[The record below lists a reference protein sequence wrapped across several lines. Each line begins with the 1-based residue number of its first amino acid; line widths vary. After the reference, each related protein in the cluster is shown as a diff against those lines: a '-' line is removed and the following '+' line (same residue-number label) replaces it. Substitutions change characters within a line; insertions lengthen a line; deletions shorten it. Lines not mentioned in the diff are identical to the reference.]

1 MEKRGEDAVG
11 FKRHKTVISDMDS
24 KDVRDDLAG
33 DLSRSSARR

>member
-11 FKRHKTVISDMDS
+11 FKRHKTVIADMDS